1 MDRHRGEGPGG
12 STLAVRRWLSGL
24 SLWAVQ
30 QRDNLSRLTVPQFTA
45 FCGLLVIVVGSLLLW
60 TPWSHGQPM
69 SYWQALFTATSAVT
83 VTGLSIID
91 PGQDLTGFG
100 QLTLMVLILVGGLGL
115 MAISIYLQGFVHQ
128 GARLR
133 RRVDSG
139 EQILDQFGVGGV
151 GRTFWHIVRVALGLM
166 SAGALLLFLLGF
178 DADEASLPR
187 RFWFCLFHAASAY
200 NNAGFSLWSDSLNGI
215 AANIPAQLVVMGLIV
230 SGGLGYRVHAELWD
244 HRNWFPLRWR
254 RLDLQAKVVLLSS
267 LLLILV
273 GWLGLLLCEGFNGAP
288 LSFQDLSAAERF
300 WGALFQSVSARTAG
314 FHIIP
319 LGLDH
324 VSGASLVL
332 LMLLM
337 FIGASPGGTGGGL
350 KTSTMA
356 ILLAATASTLRRRED
371 VVLLS
376 RTIDTRLVV
385 QAAALVV
392 SSLLFISAM
401 VLLIAVGSNHNQAFT
416 FLESLFTCISAFAT
430 VGFDVGILE
439 KLNFWGQLVLM
450 VGMFV
455 GRLGLLLLFSA
466 LVQPFPKTTLVRYP
480 REQLTV

>member
-1 MDRHRGEGPGG
+1 MDRRRDGPRG
-12 STLAVRRWLSGL
+12 SNLVVRPFVSRL

-30 QRDNLSRLTVPQFTA
+30 QKDALSHLTVPQFTA
-45 FCGLLVIVVGSLLLW
+45 FCGALVIVVGSVLLW
-60 TPWSHGQPM
+60 LPWSHGYPV

-91 PGQDLTGFG
+91 PGHDLTGFG
-100 QLTLMVLILVGGLGL
+100 QLILMVLILIGGLGL

-139 EQILDQFGVGGV
+139 ERILDQFGVGGV
-151 GRTFWHIVRVALGLM
+151 GRTFWHIARVALGLTI
-166 SAGALLLFLLGF
+166 AGALLLFLLGF
-178 DADEASLPR
+178 AASETSLPR
-187 RFWFCLFHAASAY
+187 RLWFCLFHAASAY
-200 NNAGFSLWSDSLNGI
+200 NNAGFSLWSDSLKGI
-215 AANIPAQLVVMGLIV
+215 AANLPAQLVVMGLIV
-230 SGGLGYRVHAELWD
+230 SGGLGYRVHAELRD
-244 HRNWFPLRWR
+244 GKNWFPLRWR

-273 GWLGLLLCEGFNGAP
+273 GWFGLLFYESFNSARV
-288 LSFQDLSAAERF
+288 SFQDLSAAERF

-314 FHIIP
+314 FQTIP
-319 LGLDH
+319 LGLEH
-324 VSGASLVL
+324 ISGESLVL

-376 RTIDTRLVV
+376 RTVDTKLVV
-385 QAAALVV
+385 QATALVV

-401 VLLIAVGSNHNQAFT
+401 VLLIAIGSNREFT

-439 KLNFWGQLVLM
+439 KLDFRGQLVLM

>member
-1 MDRHRGEGPGG
+1 MHRQRGEDLRG
-12 STLAVRRWLSGL
+12 STLAVRRFFNGL
-24 SLWAVQ
+24 SLWAAQ
-30 QRDNLSRLTVPQFTA
+30 QKDGLSHLTVPQFTA
-45 FCGLLVIVVGSLLLW
+45 LCGLLVIAVGSVLLW
-60 TPWSHGQPM
+60 MPWAHGQPM

-91 PGQDLTGFG
+91 PGRDLTGFG

-115 MAISIYLQGFVHQ
+115 MAISIYLQGFVQQ

-139 EQILDQFGVGGV
+139 EKILDQFGVGGV
-151 GRTFWHIVRVALGLM
+151 GRTFWHIARVALGLM
-166 SAGALLLFLLGF
+166 IAGALLLFLLGF
-178 DADEASLPR
+178 AASESSLPR
-187 RFWFCLFHAASAY
+187 RLWFCLFHAASAY
-200 NNAGFSLWSDSLNGI
+200 NNAGFALWSDSLKSI
-215 AANIPAQLVVMGLIV
+215 AANLPAQLVVMGLII

-244 HRNWFPLRWR
+244 RKNWFPLRWR
-254 RLDLQAKVVLLSS
+254 RLHLQAKVVLLSS

-273 GWLGLLLCEGFNGAP
+273 GWFGLLLYESFSSAP

-314 FHIIP
+314 FQTIS

-324 VSGASLVL
+324 LSGASLVL
-332 LMLLM
+332 LMWLM

-371 VVLLS
+371 VALLS
-376 RTIDTRLVV
+376 RTVDTRLVV
-385 QAAALVV
+385 QATALVV
-392 SSLLFISAM
+392 SSLLFISTM
-401 VLLIAVGSNHNQAFT
+401 VLLIAVDSHQEFT
-416 FLESLFTCISAFAT
+416 FLENLFTCISAFAT

-439 KLNFWGQLVLM
+439 KLDFWGQLVLM

>member
-1 MDRHRGEGPGG
+1 MV
-12 STLAVRRWLSGL
+12 VRRSFNWFSPWVG
-24 SLWAVQ
+24 Q
-30 QRDNLSRLTVPQFTA
+30 QRDRLSRLTVPQFTA
-45 FCGLLVIVVGSLLLW
+45 LCGGLVILVGSLFLW
-60 TPWSHGQPM
+60 MPWAHGQPM

-91 PGQDLTGFG
+91 PGHDLTGFG
-100 QLTLMVLILVGGLGL
+100 QLILMVLIFIGGLGL

-128 GARLR
+128 GARLK

-139 EQILDQFGVGGV
+139 ERILDQFGVGGV
-151 GRTFWHIVRVALGLM
+151 GRTFRHIARVALGLVT
-166 SAGALLLFLLGF
+166 AGAVLLFLLGF
-178 DADEASLPR
+178 AASEASLPR
-187 RFWFCLFHAASAY
+187 RLWFCLFHAASAY
-200 NNAGFSLWSDSLNGI
+200 NNAGFSLWSDSLKSI
-215 AANIPAQLVVMGLIV
+215 TANLPAQLVIMVLIV
-230 SGGLGYRVHAELWD
+230 SGGLGYRVHAELRD
-244 HRNWFPLRWR
+244 RRNWFPLRWR

-273 GWLGLLLCEGFNGAP
+273 GWLGLLLYESLNSDP
-288 LSFQDLSAAERF
+288 LSFQSLSAAERV
-300 WGALFQSVSARTAG
+300 WSALFQSVSARTAG
-314 FHIIP
+314 FQTIP

-385 QAAALVV
+385 QATALVV

-401 VLLIAVGSNHNQAFT
+401 VLMIAVGSHQDFT

-430 VGFDVGILE
+430 VGFDVGILG

>member
-1 MDRHRGEGPGG
+1 M
-12 STLAVRRWLSGL
+12 
-24 SLWAVQ
+24 Q
-30 QRDNLSRLTVPQFTA
+30 QRDRLSRLTVPQFTA
-45 FCGLLVIVVGSLLLW
+45 LCGLLVIGVGSLLLW
-60 TPWSHGQPM
+60 IPWSHGQPI

-91 PGQDLTGFG
+91 PGHDLTGFG
-100 QLTLMVLILVGGLGL
+100 QLILMGLILVGGLGL
-115 MAISIYLQGFVHQ
+115 MAISIYLQGFVQQ
-128 GARLR
+128 GARLK

-139 EQILDQFGVGGV
+139 ERILDQFGVGGV
-151 GRTFWHIVRVALGLM
+151 GRTFWHIARVALGLM
-166 SAGALLLFLLGF
+166 TAGALLLFLLGF
-178 DADEASLPR
+178 AASETSLPR
-187 RFWFCLFHAASAY
+187 RLWFCLFHAASAY
-200 NNAGFSLWSDSLNGI
+200 NNAGFALWSDSLKSMT
-215 AANIPAQLVVMGLIV
+215 ANLPAQLVIMALII

-244 HRNWFPLRWR
+244 RKNWFPLRWR
-254 RLDLQAKVVLLSS
+254 RLDLQAKAVLLSS

-273 GWLGLLLCEGFNGAP
+273 GWLGLLLYESFNSAHV
-288 LSFQDLSAAERF
+288 SFQDLSAVERC
-300 WGALFQSVSARTAG
+300 WSALFQSVSARTAG
-314 FHIIP
+314 FQTIP

-324 VSGASLVL
+324 VSGGSLVL

-376 RTIDTRLVV
+376 RTVDTRLVV
-385 QAAALVV
+385 QATALVV

-401 VLLIAVGSNHNQAFT
+401 VLMIAVGSHQEFT
-416 FLESLFTCISAFAT
+416 FLESLFTSISAFAT

>member
-1 MDRHRGEGPGG
+1 MNRRRGEGLRG
-12 STLAVRRWLSGL
+12 SALVVRRFSNGL
-24 SLWAVQ
+24 SLWAI
-30 QRDNLSRLTVPQFTA
+30 QRKDDLSRLTVPQFTA
-45 FCGLLVIVVGSLLLW
+45 LCGLLVIAVGSVLLW
-60 TPWSHGQPM
+60 VPWSHGQPV

-91 PGQDLTGFG
+91 PGRDLTGFG

-115 MAISIYLQGFVHQ
+115 MAISIYLQGFVQQ

-151 GRTFWHIVRVALGLM
+151 GRTFWHIAGVALGLM
-166 SAGALLLFLLGF
+166 TAGALLLFLLGF
-178 DADEASLPR
+178 AAGETSLPR
-187 RFWFCLFHAASAY
+187 RLWFCLFHAASAY
-200 NNAGFSLWSDSLNGI
+200 NNAGFALWSDSLKGI
-215 AANIPAQLVVMGLIV
+215 ASNLPTQLVVMGLII
-230 SGGLGYRVHAELWD
+230 SGGLGYRVHAELWG
-244 HRNWFPLRWR
+244 RKNWFAFRWR

-273 GWLGLLLCEGFNGAP
+273 GWLGLLLCESFNSAH
-288 LSFQDLSAAERF
+288 LSFQHLSAPERF

-314 FHIIP
+314 FQTIP

-371 VVLLS
+371 VALLS
-376 RTIDTRLVV
+376 RTIDTKLVV
-385 QAAALVV
+385 QATALVV
-392 SSLLFISAM
+392 SSLLFISTM
-401 VLLIAVGSNHNQAFT
+401 VLLIAVGSHQEFT
-416 FLESLFTCISAFAT
+416 FLENLFTCISAFAT

>member
-1 MDRHRGEGPGG
+1 
-12 STLAVRRWLSGL
+12 LAVRRFFNWLSP
-24 SLWAVQ
+24 WVVQ
-30 QRDNLSRLTVPQFTA
+30 QRDRLSRLTVPQFTA
-45 FCGLLVIVVGSLLLW
+45 LCGALVILMGSLLLW
-60 TPWSHGQPM
+60 IPWAHGQPI

-91 PGQDLTGFG
+91 PGHDLTGFG
-100 QLTLMVLILVGGLGL
+100 QLILMVLIFIGGLGL

-128 GARLR
+128 GARLK

-139 EQILDQFGVGGV
+139 ERILDQFGVGGV
-151 GRTFWHIVRVALGLM
+151 GRTFRHIAQVALGLVT
-166 SAGALLLFLLGF
+166 AGAVLLFLLDF
-178 DADEASLPR
+178 AASETSLPR
-187 RFWFCLFHAASAY
+187 RLWFCLFHAASAY
-200 NNAGFSLWSDSLNGI
+200 NNAGFSLWSDSLKSI
-215 AANIPAQLVVMGLIV
+215 TANLPAQLVIMTLII

-244 HRNWFPLRWR
+244 HKNWFPLRWR
-254 RLDLQAKVVLLSS
+254 RLDLQAKAVLLSS

-273 GWLGLLLCEGFNGAP
+273 GWLGLLLYESLNSDP
-288 LSFQDLSAAERF
+288 LSFQSLSAAERV

-314 FHIIP
+314 FQTIP

-385 QAAALVV
+385 QATALVV

-401 VLLIAVGSNHNQAFT
+401 VLMIAVGSHQEFS
-416 FLESLFTCISAFAT
+416 FLENLFTCISAFAT
-430 VGFDVGILE
+430 VGSRQAPVKPLPWLAWDVSG
-439 KLNFWGQLVLM
+439 W
-450 VGMFV
+450 
-455 GRLGLLLLFSA
+455 RCARS
-466 LVQPFPKTTLVRYP
+466 
-480 REQLTV
+480 

>member
-1 MDRHRGEGPGG
+1 MDRQRGETMRG
-12 STLAVRRWLSGL
+12 STLVVRRFFNRLSF
-24 SLWAVQ
+24 WTIQ
-30 QRDNLSRLTVPQFTA
+30 QRDRLSCLTVPQFTA
-45 FCGLLVIVVGSLLLW
+45 LCGLLVIAVGSVLLW
-60 TPWSHGQPM
+60 IPWSHGQPI

-91 PGQDLTGFG
+91 PGHDLTGFG
-100 QLTLMVLILVGGLGL
+100 QLILMGLILVGGLGL
-115 MAISIYLQGFVHQ
+115 MAISIYLQGFVQQ

-139 EQILDQFGVGGV
+139 EQVLDQFGVGGV
-151 GRTFWHIVRVALGLM
+151 GRTFWHIARVALGLM
-166 SAGALLLFLLGF
+166 TAGALLLFLLGF
-178 DADEASLPR
+178 AASEASLPQR
-187 RFWFCLFHAASAY
+187 LWFCLFHAASAY
-200 NNAGFSLWSDSLNGI
+200 NNAGFSLWSDSLKGI
-215 AANIPAQLVVMGLIV
+215 TANLPAQLVIMGLII

-244 HRNWFPLRWR
+244 RKNWFPFRWR

-267 LLLILV
+267 LLLILA
-273 GWLGLLLCEGFNGAP
+273 GWFSLLLYESLNSTP
-288 LSFQDLSAAERF
+288 LSFQHLSAAERF

-314 FHIIP
+314 FQTIP
-319 LGLDH
+319 LGLEH
-324 VSGASLVL
+324 VSGATLVL

-356 ILLAATASTLRRRED
+356 ILLAATAATLRRRED

-376 RTIDTRLVV
+376 RTIDTKLVV
-385 QAAALVV
+385 QATALVV
-392 SSLLFISAM
+392 SSLLFISTM
-401 VLLIAVGSNHNQAFT
+401 VLLIAVGSHQEFT